1 MSSEA
6 KVGINFNGSL
16 HQQEQPI
23 KSMDKTFKGKQ
34 QLAEILILQL
44 RTIFPRSMHCSLL
57 RTGATSPTVKDIQ
70 NRHFIDDVYV
80 IDSGIAAQTGTA
92 SITLKLLPKEYSHL
106 EDSTY
111 VIGLDDYN
119 ITVNPDLTDLA
130 GVKIGAVTL
139 LRDVDYTVSGN
150 VLKINKES
158 FTRNNIVPG
167 KYTVRL
173 DLYPAEITFELNIVP
188 LEVRDYYLSNNGDD
202 HADGRT
208 PATAWKSISKINEY
222 VFILRFNYLSGC
234 E

>member
-1 MSSEA
+1 M
-6 KVGINFNGSL
+6 
-16 HQQEQPI
+16 
-23 KSMDKTFKGKQ
+23 
-34 QLAEILILQL
+34 QLA
-44 RTIFPRSMHCSLL
+44 TNWGNKPV
-57 RTGATSPTVKDIQ
+57 TVKDIQ

-222 VFILRFNYLSGC
+222 VFMPRAQLFIWMRIAYGTNKSDCAAMVRKEIRLHLQNIIRPTLTNAR
-234 E
+234 